1 MSTENGTSTNGVV
14 PGLNSTGVVI
24 THSATPLPEGVHL
37 PLYMDNHATT
47 PLDPRVLEAMMP
59 YLTGKFGNAASRN
72 HQFGWEAEKAVDIAR
87 EQIAKLIGATSKEI
101 IFTSGAT
108 ESDNLAIKGIAEMY
122 RERGNHIITQVTEHK
137 AVLDTCK
144 KLEKQG
150 FIVTYLPVQADGLID
165 LEDLRRAIVT
175 DGPNKTILVT
185 IMYANNEIGVVQPIR
200 EIGKLCHEKGVLFH
214 TDAVQ
219 AVGKI
224 PVDVQADNIDI
235 LSISAHKLYGPKGVG
250 ALYVR
255 RRNPRVQI
263 TEQINGGGHERGM
276 RSGTLNVPGIVGLG
290 AACEI
295 CMNEMTGEAEREREL
310 RDYLREKLE
319 NALDYTQVNGNM
331 EHHLPGNLN
340 MSFVYVEGESLL
352 MGINDIAVSSGSA
365 CTSATLEPSY
375 VLKALGLG
383 DEIAHSSIRFGLGRF
398 NTKAEV
404 DYVADKIID
413 VVLKLRELSP
423 LYEMV
428 KEGIDLTKIEWAAH

>member
-1 MSTENGTSTNGVV
+1 MSHTENGSVPVPAGVQ
-14 PGLNSTGVVI
+14 
-24 THSATPLPEGVHL
+24 LPI
-37 PLYMDNHATT
+37 YMDNHATSQ
-47 PLDPRVLEAMMP
+47 LDPRVLEAMLP
-59 YLTGKFGNAASRN
+59 FFTSKFGNAASRN
-72 HQFGWEAEKAVDIAR
+72 HSFGWEAEQGVETAR
-87 EQIAKLIGATSKEI
+87 EQIAKLIGASAKEI

-108 ESDNLAIKGIAEMY
+108 ESNNLAIKGIAEMY

-144 KLEKQG
+144 RLEKYG
-150 FIVTYLPVQADGLID
+150 YRVTYLPVKADGLID
-165 LEDLRRAIVT
+165 LDDLKRAM
-175 DGPNKTILVT
+175 DEKTILVT
-185 IMYANNEIGVVQPIR
+185 IMFANNEIGVVQPVA
-200 EIGKLCHEKGVLFH
+200 EIGKLCRERNVIFH

-224 PVDVQADNIDI
+224 PVDVNAMNIDV
-235 LSISAHKLYGPKGVG
+235 LSLTAHKLYGPKGVG

-263 TEQINGGGHERGM
+263 SAQLDGGGHERGM

-295 CMNEMTGEAEREREL
+295 AREEMESEAARLVR
-310 RDYLREKLE
+310 LREKLKAKLE
-319 NALDYTQVNGNM
+319 SSLDYIHVNGSM
-331 EHHLPGNLN
+331 EHRLPGNLN

-352 MGINDIAVSSGSA
+352 MGINEIAVSSGSA

-383 DEIAHSSIRFGLGRF
+383 DDVAHSSIRFGLGRF
-398 NTKAEV
+398 NNEAEV
-404 DYVADKIID
+404 DYVADKLID
-413 VVLKLRELSP
+413 IVQKLRELSP

-428 KEGIDLTKIEWAAH
+428 KEGIDISKIEWQAH

>member
-1 MSTENGTSTNGVV
+1 MSTDMSN
-14 PGLNSTGVVI
+14 TGVVI
-24 THSATPLPEGVHL
+24 TESANPLPEGVHL
-37 PLYMDNHATT
+37 PIYMDNHATT
-47 PLDPRVLEAMMP
+47 PMDPRVLEAMLP
-59 YLTGKFGNAASRN
+59 YFNTKFGNAASRN
-72 HQFGWEAEKAVDIAR
+72 HSFGWDAEQGVEKAR
-87 EQIAKLIGATSKEI
+87 EQIAKLIGATAKEI

-108 ESDNLAIKGIAEMY
+108 ESNNLAIKGIAEMY
-122 RERGNHIITQVTEHK
+122 KERGNHIITQATEHK

-150 FIVTYLPVQADGLID
+150 YRVTYLPPQADGLISLD
-165 LEDLRRAIVT
+165 ELRSAIT
-175 DGPNKTILVT
+175 TEGDSKTILVT
-185 IMYANNEIGVVQPIR
+185 IMYANNEIGVIQPIA
-200 EIGKLCHEKGVLFH
+200 EIGKLCHEKGIIFH

-224 PVDVQADNIDI
+224 PVDVQKDHIDV
-235 LSISAHKLYGPKGVG
+235 LSFTAHKLYGPKGVG

-263 TEQINGGGHERGM
+263 SEQINGGGHERGM

-295 CMNEMTGEAEREREL
+295 AMNEMAAEAAREIVL
-310 RDYLREKLE
+310 RDYLKAKLE
-319 NALDYTQVNGNM
+319 AALDYTQVNGNM
-331 EHHLPGNLN
+331 DHHLPGNLN

-383 DEIAHSSIRFGLGRF
+383 DDVAHSSIRFGLGRF

-404 DYVADKIID
+404 DYVSDKLID